1 MLLRIYV
8 DPPDKFAAWVRN
20 QQQAQVEMPAAA
32 ETVSMGGPST
42 LSAVDAKA
50 GQIVFERQ
58 ACVNC
63 HTIKGT
69 IANGRFGP
77 DLTHLMSRDT
87 LGSGIMQN
95 TQQNLMGWI
104 TDPNDTKPGCL
115 MPAMHLTEEQNAQIT
130 AYLLTLR

>member
-1 MLLRIYV
+1 LQPAQTGPGVSEGRRI
-8 DPPDKFAAWVRN
+8 F
-20 QQQAQVEMPAAA
+20 
-32 ETVSMGGPST
+32 ETT
-42 LSAVDAKA
+42 
-50 GQIVFERQ
+50 

-63 HTIKGT
+63 HFV
-69 IANGRFGP
+69 ADAESVADGRFGP